1 MTFALAASYVIA
13 ASMLVGAVLTR
24 GDRTVLPRLTEMAPT
39 GRPDAASLPRVVA
52 RFLPAGL
59 RVRSM
64 RRFRLTEA
72 ESDRLV
78 GTKALLGGFG
88 LLLGMFSAGTPLG
101 RIGLGSI
108 LALGGYTVPTFRA
121 ARMERA
127 RLAGLR
133 GSLPELLD
141 LVAVSVSAGLTPR
154 LALERA
160 ARVVGE
166 PLSSAFERIREAVS
180 VGTPWLVALR
190 SAEDVAGLDEV
201 KRLASTL
208 ALSARLGSPVGE
220 RLRALA
226 KDVRSERRAE
236 AEERARR
243 APVTMLFPLVF
254 LILPAFVLTA
264 VVPAL
269 IVATRGIG

>member
-13 ASMLVGAVLTR
+13 ASMLVRAVLTR
-24 GDRTVLPRLTEMAPT
+24 GDRNVLPRLTEMAQA
-39 GRPDAASLPRVVA
+39 GRPDAASLLHVVA
-52 RFLPAGL
+52 RHLPARL
-59 RVRSM
+59 RVGSM
-64 RRFRLTEA
+64 RRFGLTEA
-72 ESDRLV
+72 ESERLV
-78 GTKALLGGFG
+78 GTKTLLGGFG
-88 LLLGMFSAGTPLG
+88 LVLGMFSAGTPLG

-264 VVPAL
+264 VVPAV

>member
-13 ASMLVGAVLTR
+13 ASTLVRAVLTR
-24 GDRTVLPRLTEMAPT
+24 GDRNVLPRLTEMAPA
-39 GRPDAASLPRVVA
+39 GRPGAAWLLRVVA
-52 RFLPAGL
+52 RFLPARL

-64 RRFRLTEA
+64 RRFGLTKA
-72 ESDRLV
+72 ESERLV

-88 LLLGMFSAGTPLG
+88 LLLGMVSAGTSLG

-127 RLAGLR
+127 RIAGLR

-264 VVPAL
+264 VVPAV

>member
-1 MTFALAASYVIA
+1 MTFALAVAYVIA
-13 ASMLVGAVLTR
+13 ASMLVRSVLTR
-24 GDRTVLPRLTEMAPT
+24 GERSVHARLTEMAQP
-39 GRPDAASLPRVVA
+39 GRPDTASPLSVVG
-52 RFLPAGL
+52 RLLPAPL

-64 RRFRLTEA
+64 RRFGLTEA
-72 ESDRLV
+72 ETDRLV
-78 GTKALLGGFG
+78 GAKALLGGLGF
-88 LLLGMFSAGTPLG
+88 LLGMVSAGTPPE

-108 LALGGYTVPTFRA
+108 LALGGYTIPTFRA
-121 ARMERA
+121 ARRERA
-127 RLAGLR
+127 RTAELR

-160 ARVVGE
+160 AKVVGE
-166 PLSSAFERIREAVS
+166 PLSSAFERIRAAVS
-180 VGTPWLVALR
+180 VGTPWLAALR
-190 SAEDVAGLDEV
+190 SAEDVARLDEV

-220 RLRALA
+220 RLRGLA
-226 KDVRSERRAE
+226 NDVRSERRAE

-264 VVPAL
+264 VVPAV
-269 IVATRGIG
+269 IVATRGVG